1 MRYCAFETAGAA
13 YRLVSLNKDRIVKP
27 EEAPMIRKTANASR
41 LQEEVRKRLDRLP
54 AVVEEGVKISVPRP
68 ALLAEPDKTGCNW
81 AMTHLG
87 NAAGFERD
95 IAAVLQAVQREYNLA
110 DAASDLASAANK
122 PGNPFE

>member
-1 MRYCAFETAGAA
+1 
-13 YRLVSLNKDRIVKP
+13 
-27 EEAPMIRKTANASR
+27 MIRKTANASR